1 MNTPSLRIIHCSTRD
16 AETMAMV
23 HALVLP
29 KGWGADE
36 FIELLTSNG
45 VCGYLALNTEGFAC
59 GLLLVRRAVDECEI
73 LTLGVLYEMQRQG
86 IARSMVHYA
95 LHREQEHGVRLV
107 HLEVQED
114 NTDALAFYE
123 TLGFLPVGRRTGY
136 YETREGRKDAIL
148 MSRTII

>member
-1 MNTPSLRIIHCSTRD
+1 MSNSALRILHCSAKD

-23 HALVLP
+23 HALTLP
-29 KGWGADE
+29 KGWSADE
-36 FIELLTSNG
+36 FVALLSSHG
-45 VCGYLALNTEGFAC
+45 VSGFLALNSEGFAC
-59 GLLLVRRAVDECEI
+59 GLLLIRTVLDECEI

-86 IARSMVHYA
+86 IARTMVQYA
-95 LHREQEHGVRLV
+95 LHLQHEHAVRLV

-114 NTDALAFYE
+114 NHEAIAFYE
-123 TLGFLPVGRRTGY
+123 AMDFLPVGRRTGY